1 MGREAERGGE
11 RRKNK
16 MSTQDD
22 KTGRPHSHMLTSNP
36 VTAPA
41 TLEGHLC
48 LPGIYWVHKDTSL
61 SVFFLHICRKEEA
74 VPVFPFLDC
83 GEFSFQTGSPRFLKD

>member
-1 MGREAERGGE
+1 
-11 RRKNK
+11 
-16 MSTQDD
+16 MSAQDD
-22 KTGRPHSHMLTSNP
+22 KTGRPHFHMLTSNP

-48 LPGIYWVHKDTSL
+48 LPAISWDHKDTCL
-61 SVFFLHICRKEEA
+61 SVFLHICRKEEA
-74 VPVFPFLDC
+74 VSDFPFLDC